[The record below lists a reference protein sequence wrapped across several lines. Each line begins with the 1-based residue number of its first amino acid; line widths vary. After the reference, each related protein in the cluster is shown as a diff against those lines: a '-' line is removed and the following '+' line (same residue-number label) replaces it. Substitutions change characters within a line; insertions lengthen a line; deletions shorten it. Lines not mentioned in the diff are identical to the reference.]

1 MRYFAPLVLL
11 LVFACAGSSP
21 PRTLYLLRADATER
35 VDRSDT
41 GPRIG
46 LGKVSI
52 APYLDQPGL
61 VIEMEPGRVQVAN
74 EHHWAEP
81 LDAGLRSFL
90 RVEISVALGH
100 PVSAGPSLSEW
111 AYAVNVF
118 VDQLHGSMGGVAV
131 LDATYRI
138 VPRAGTGETTE
149 FHFSSKAPL
158 PRAGYPGLVDAQ
170 AELVRELARAIAR
183 SLVERQSAGP

>member
-1 MRYFAPLVLL
+1 MLLL
-11 LVFACAGSSP
+11 LVLACAGSSP
-21 PRTLYLLRADATER
+21 QRTLYLLRADATEQ
-35 VDRSDT
+35 VDRTET

-46 LGKVSI
+46 LGRVSV
-52 APYLDQPGL
+52 APYLDQPGI
-61 VIEMEPGRVQVAN
+61 VVEMEPGRVQVAN
-74 EHHWAEP
+74 EHRWAEP

-100 PVSAGPSLSEW
+100 PVSAGPRLSEW
-111 AYAVNVF
+111 AYTVNVF
-118 VDQLHGSMGGVAV
+118 VDQLHGSMDGVAV

-138 VPRAGTGETTE
+138 VPRADTGATAE
-149 FHFSSKAPL
+149 FHFSSNAPL